1 MIASV
6 GSTILGSSRS
16 STRTS
21 PGACITAPRMWLL
34 SFILW
39 CRCTAP
45 GGAQQSQHQHR
56 DVPDTTTFVD
66 LQEGP
71 DERCTGRAP
80 QAGPVGRSLEL
91 WTIAA
96 RSATSSSRGEPSS
109 PPDQVGLPA
118 GSTRR
123 VPGLRRSEVAAL
135 AGLSVEYYAKLERGA
150 LAGASAGVLDAIARA
165 FQFDDAE
172 RAHLFDLARTA
183 EGTTAR
189 APRSTLVEAVDDAPE
204 PPVGSRRRDR
214 RGGLCPQWPDGP
226 ARCQPARPGLL
237 RRCLRRPPPTGEHR
251 AVHLPRPQRPA
262 LLPRVGRRR
271 RHLRRHPAD
280 RSRPRPPG
288 QGAPRPRRRALHPQ
302 RRLPHTMGRPQRPP
316 PRHRHQ
322 AVPTTASSATSNWPT
337 R

>member
-21 PGACITAPRMWLL
+21 PGAYITAPRMWLL

-109 PPDQVGLPA
+109 PR
-118 GSTRR
+118 TRSGFPQDR
-123 VPGLRRSEVAAL
+123 L
-135 AGLSVEYYAKLERGA
+135 AGCPAC
-150 LAGASAGVLDAIARA
+150 DAARSL
-165 FQFDDAE
+165 
-172 RAHLFDLARTA
+172 R
-183 EGTTAR
+183 
-189 APRSTLVEAVDDAPE
+189 
-204 PPVGSRRRDR
+204 
-214 RGGLCPQWPDGP
+214 WPG
-226 ARCQPARPGLL
+226 
-237 RRCLRRPPPTGEHR
+237 
-251 AVHLPRPQRPA
+251 
-262 LLPRVGRRR
+262 
-271 RHLRRHPAD
+271 
-280 RSRPRPPG
+280 
-288 QGAPRPRRRALHPQ
+288 
-302 RRLPHTMGRPQRPP
+302 
-316 PRHRHQ
+316 
-322 AVPTTASSATSNWPT
+322 
-337 R
+337 